1 MARRQPSGLTRFF
14 RSFIRQ
20 VLSGRRPDADRNSK
34 RRLKFESLE
43 GRQLLASDLASLSGV
58 VTLGGTPV
66 EGATIGIYAD
76 DGDGVFEPG
85 GDDGATIGT
94 DTTDVTGAYRFDRLP
109 AGTYWLEQQAQT
121 TGGGT
126 ELGEFVS
133 SLITITAPQADGT
146 LGLTIDDFDDDPAA
160 TVAADDVTNPN
171 GLAADHAAALGGERD
186 MFVTLTS
193 GTTTPSVSL
202 TSNGNQLIFN
212 SSFDATGDFASIY
225 DGNDDDAQA
234 TDFTGL
240 GGVDLTNSGT
250 DVAIKVRVQADQAD
264 ATVRLRVYTD
274 ADNFSDSDPFVIPGT
289 NSPTDAV
296 FYFADFTQAGGTGP
310 ADFANVG
317 AMQLLIETTTAGT
330 DGMVTVL
337 GAFSQNVVTQDID
350 NEADLSLTKSVDN
363 ATPNV
368 GDNVTF
374 TITLANAASGAG
386 ATGVE
391 VTDLLPAG
399 LAFVSA
405 TPAAG
410 TTYDDE
416 TGVWDVGSLAA
427 GENVVLTIVAEVE
440 DHLELT
446 NTSTIT
452 DADQDD
458 PDAGNNS
465 ASAIVDALDADLSL
479 GMTVS
484 NPAPNLGDEVTFTLT
499 LTNSGPDGATGV
511 QVTDLLPAGLTFVS
525 ANPEAGTTYD
535 DETGIWNIG
544 AVGSAESVVLEIVA
558 EVTST
563 AAIDNTAQV
572 TAAGQFDPDSTPGDG
587 AGDDFASQVVDAQ
600 PAADLSLLLEVDD
613 STPTA
618 GSNVTFTITVTNA
631 GPDEATGIEVVDLL
645 PAGLTFD
652 SATAEQGT
660 YTDNDGVWVVGTL
673 ASGASTTLTIVAEVT
688 GALPITNTAQVT
700 AAGQFDP
707 DSTPN
712 DGAGDD
718 FGSVTLEEEPT
729 ADLSLTQGV
738 SNLTPNLGDEITIT
752 LTLTNGGPDEA
763 TGIVVTDQ
771 LPAGLAFVSADPS
784 VGDYDEATGLWTIA
798 SLASSGTAT
807 LDIVATVTSTA
818 PLVNDA
824 EVTAVDQVDSD
835 STPDDGSGDD
845 FATATIDAAAAA
857 DLSVTLNA
865 NDVTPDADQDVTFT
879 ITVSNAGPDT
889 ATGIELTSLLPAGL
903 TFVSATEEQG
913 DYTNNDG
920 LWLVGSLASGESA
933 TLTLVA
939 TVTGS
944 LPLVLAAE
952 LTAAGEFDPDSTAD
966 DGQGDDF
973 ATVTLDAPA
982 QADLSLAQSVSDL
995 TPDLGDEITITL
1007 TLTNGGPGTS
1017 TNIVVTDLLPAGLTF
1032 VSSDP
1037 SVGTYNEVT
1046 GEWTI
1051 PTLAA
1056 SGTATL
1062 EIVATVASTAN
1073 IVNEAEVTAADSIDP
1088 DSTPDD
1094 GAGDDFATATIDVN
1108 PAADLALTMT
1118 ASDNTPN
1125 LGENVTFTLTLA
1137 NGGPDAATGV
1147 AVTDLLPAGLT
1158 FVSANASQGSYVA
1171 ATGLWTVGTVNSG
1184 ANATLAI
1191 VATVTSGAAID
1202 NEAEVTAVNEFDPD
1216 STPDDG
1222 AGDDFASQT
1231 IDANPA
1237 ADLAITK
1244 TASSATPNLGT
1255 NVTFTIT
1262 VTNSGPDGATGVEVT
1277 DLLPAGL
1284 TFVSATPSQGDYT
1297 QGTGIW
1303 DVGTVAASG
1312 NATLTIVATVTSTTA
1327 ITNIAEVTASDV
1339 FDPDST
1345 PDDDTGD
1352 DRATVTIDAPPAAD
1366 LSVTKTVS
1374 NATPNFGSNVT
1385 FTVTVSNAGPD
1396 QATGV
1401 AVTDQLPAGLV
1412 FVSSTPSQGSYV
1424 SGTGLWTV
1432 GSINSGASATL
1443 TIVARVNSTAALNN
1457 VAQVTASGV
1466 FDPDSTPNDNT
1477 GDDRATV
1484 TVDAPAAADLRLA
1497 KTASSAFV
1505 GVGQNITF
1513 TLTLTNDGPDG
1524 ATGVQ
1529 VTDLLPAGL
1538 TFVSSTPSQGT
1549 YVSATGLWT
1558 VGSIANGATATLQ
1571 IVATL
1576 ATAGTK
1582 VNVAQVTASEV
1593 FDPDST
1599 PNDNQG
1605 DDRATVEVGSTKLSK
1620 RMFLAR

>member
-20 VLSGRRPDADRNSK
+20 VLSGQRPDAERNSK

-43 GRQLLASDLASLSGV
+43 GRQLLASDLASLSGI
-58 VTLGGTPV
+58 VTLGGNPV

-85 GDDGATIGT
+85 GEDGSALST
-94 DTTDVTGAYRFDRLP
+94 DTTDVAGTYRLDRLP
-109 AGTYWLEQQAQT
+109 AGTYWLEQAAQT

-133 SLITITAPQADGT
+133 SLITISASQADGT

-171 GLAADHAAALGGERD
+171 GLAADHVAALGGERD
-186 MFVTLTS
+186 MLVTLTS
-193 GTTTPSVSL
+193 GTTTPSVTL

-225 DGNDDDAQA
+225 DGNDDDAA
-234 TDFTGL
+234 VTDTTGL
-240 GGVDLTNSGT
+240 GGADLTNTGT

-289 NSPTDAV
+289 NTATDAV

-337 GAFSQNVVTQDID
+337 GAFSENVVTQDIE
-350 NEADLSLTKSVDN
+350 NEADLSLTKGVDN
-363 ATPNV
+363 ETPNV
-368 GDNVTF
+368 GDEVTF

-391 VTDLLPAG
+391 VTDLLPVG

-405 TPAAG
+405 SPAAG
-410 TTYDDE
+410 TTYDNE

-446 NTSTIT
+446 NTSTIMA
-452 DADQDD
+452 ADQSD
-458 PDAGNNS
+458 PNAGNNS
-465 ASAIVDALDADLSL
+465 ADVIVNALDADLSL

-484 NPAPNLGDEVTFTLT
+484 DPAPNLGDEVTFTLT
-499 LTNSGPDGATGV
+499 LTNGGPDGATGV

-525 ANPEAGTTYD
+525 ANPESGTTYD
-535 DETGIWNIG
+535 NVTGIWDIG
-544 AVGSAESVVLEIVA
+544 AVGSGDSVVLE
-558 EVTST
+558 
-563 AAIDNTAQV
+563 
-572 TAAGQFDPDSTPGDG
+572 
-587 AGDDFASQVVDAQ
+587 
-600 PAADLSLLLEVDD
+600 
-613 STPTA
+613 
-618 GSNVTFTITVTNA
+618 
-631 GPDEATGIEVVDLL
+631 
-645 PAGLTFD
+645 
-652 SATAEQGT
+652 
-660 YTDNDGVWVVGTL
+660 
-673 ASGASTTLTIVAEVT
+673 
-688 GALPITNTAQVT
+688 
-700 AAGQFDP
+700 
-707 DSTPN
+707 
-712 DGAGDD
+712 
-718 FGSVTLEEEPT
+718 
-729 ADLSLTQGV
+729 
-738 SNLTPNLGDEITIT
+738 
-752 LTLTNGGPDEA
+752 
-763 TGIVVTDQ
+763 
-771 LPAGLAFVSADPS
+771 
-784 VGDYDEATGLWTIA
+784 
-798 SLASSGTAT
+798 
-807 LDIVATVTSTA
+807 IVATVTSTA
-818 PLVNDA
+818 AIANSA
-824 EVTAVDQVDSD
+824 EVTAVDQFDPD
-835 STPDDGSGDD
+835 STPDDGEGDD
-845 FATATIDAAAAA
+845 FATQTIDAAAAA
-857 DLSVTLNA
+857 DLSVSLEA
-865 NDVTPDADQDVTFT
+865 SDVTPDADQDVTFT
-879 ITVSNAGPDT
+879 ITVTNGGPDT
-889 ATGIELTSLLPAGL
+889 ATDIELTSLLPAGL

-913 DYTNNDG
+913 DYTQNDG

-944 LPLVLAAE
+944 LPLVLDAE
-952 LTAAGEFDPDSTAD
+952 VTATGEFDPDSTPD
-966 DGQGDDF
+966 DGQGDEF

-982 QADLSLAQSVSDL
+982 EADLSLVQEVSDL
-995 TPDLGDEITITL
+995 TPNLGDEITITL

-1037 SVGTYNEVT
+1037 SEGTYDEVT

-1062 EIVATVASTAN
+1062 DIVATVASTAN
-1073 IVNEAEVTAADSIDP
+1073 IVNEAEVIAADSIDP

-1094 GAGDDFATATIDVN
+1094 GQGDDFTTATIDVD
-1108 PAADLALTMT
+1108 PAADLSLTME
-1118 ASDNTPN
+1118 ASDDTPN
-1125 LGENVTFTLTLA
+1125 LGANVTFTLTLA

-1147 AVTDLLPAGLT
+1147 TVTDLLPAGLT
-1158 FVSANASQGSYVA
+1158 FVSANASQGSYVS
-1171 ATGLWTVGTVNSG
+1171 ATGLWTVGTVNSA
-1184 ANATLAI
+1184 ANATLTI
-1191 VATVTSGAAID
+1191 VATVTNGAAID
-1202 NEAEVTAVNEFDPD
+1202 NEAEVTAAGVFDPD

-1222 AGDDFASQT
+1222 QGDDFASQT

-1237 ADLAITK
+1237 ADLSLAMTP
-1244 TASSATPNLGT
+1244 SSATPNLGT

-1262 VTNSGPDGATGVEVT
+1262 LTNGGPDGATGVEVT

-1312 NATLTIVATVTSTTA
+1312 NATLTIVATVSSTTA
-1327 ITNIAEVTASDV
+1327 ITNVAEVTASDT

-1352 DRATVTIDAPPAAD
+1352 DRVTVTIDAPPAAD
-1366 LSVTKTVS
+1366 LLVTNTVS

-1385 FTVTVSNAGPD
+1385 FTITVNNAGPD

-1401 AVTDQLPAGLV
+1401 AVTDLLPTGLV
-1412 FVSSTPSQGSYV
+1412 FVSSTPSQGSYA
-1424 SGTGLWTV
+1424 SGTGVWTV
-1432 GSINSGASATL
+1432 GSINSGANATL

-1477 GDDRATV
+1477 GDDRAV
-1484 TVDAPAAADLRLA
+1484 ASVDAPAAADLRLA

-1529 VTDLLPAGL
+1529 VTDLLPSGL
-1538 TFVSSTPSQGT
+1538 TFVSSTPSLGA
-1549 YVSATGLWT
+1549 YDNATGLWT
-1558 VGSIANGATATLQ
+1558 VGSIANGASATLQ

-1582 VNVAQVTASEV
+1582 VNVAQVTASDV